1 MNISDVLKKS
11 PGKPARKRRGR
22 GNGSG
27 LGCTSGRG
35 HKGALARSGWSTRYG
50 YEGGQMPLA
59 RRLPKRGFSN
69 AVHTRPHDVINVGQL
84 DAAFEDGDTVDL
96 AVLSEKVGF
105 NSQFR
110 RLKILGSGELS
121 KKLTVVASKFSGSA
135 RQKIEG
141 AGGTCTTEKPK
152 ARKKKSKKGGEE

>member
-1 MNISDVLKKS
+1 MGDQRMNISDVLKKS

-22 GNGSG
+22 GDGSG
-27 LGCTSGRG
+27 LGGTSGRG

-96 AVLSEKVGF
+96 TVL
-105 NSQFR
+105 
-110 RLKILGSGELS
+110 
-121 KKLTVVASKFSGSA
+121 
-135 RQKIEG
+135 
-141 AGGTCTTEKPK
+141 
-152 ARKKKSKKGGEE
+152 

>member
-1 MNISDVLKKS
+1 MNISDILKKGG
-11 PGKPARKRRGR
+11 GKRSRKRRGR

-84 DAAFEDGDTVDL
+84 EAAFQNGDTVDL
-96 AVLSEKVGF
+96 AVLREKLGF

-110 RLKILGSGELS
+110 RLKILGNGELS
-121 KKLTVVASKFSGSA
+121 TKLTVVASKFSASA
-135 RQKIEG
+135 RQKIES
-141 AGGTCTTEKPK
+141 AGGTCTTENPK
-152 ARKKKSKKGGEE
+152 VRRKKSEKRGED